1 MEPQT
6 PYEMKVTDKR
16 GQFDESPSLPV
27 VVDSNA
33 IIFEAMKKNF
43 TPEQIEKMMDLAER
57 NQKNIAK
64 QAYVKAMAMFKA
76 NPPEILKTKHVGY
89 TNNKGQLV
97 EWDHAVL
104 GEIAEDIIRCMS
116 PHGLYHRWDMEQPD
130 KTTVKTTCIITH
142 ELGHSEKTSMSG
154 PPDTSGG
161 KDEWKAVA
169 STNTIFQRLTLLALT
184 GLAAKGMDDEN
195 PENGAGGDGKMTL
208 FEQWSIKCQEVCEA
222 AQTLE
227 DIIAWWPNFGP
238 TIKKELKKA
247 EAAKIYDMVL
257 ARKKELKAAEREPG
271 SEG

>member
-89 TNNKGQLV
+89 TNNKGQMV

-104 GEIAEDIIRCMS
+104 GEIAEAIIKCMS
-116 PHGLYHRWDMEQPD
+116 PRGLYHRWDMEQPD

-142 ELGHSEKTSMSG
+142 ELGHSEKMSMSG

-161 KDEWKAVA
+161 KDELKAIS
-169 STNTIFQRLTLLALT
+169 STNTLLQRLTLLALT

-195 PENGAGGDGKMTL
+195 PGNGSDDGKMTP
-208 FEQWSIKCQEVCEA
+208 FEKWEAKAKEVIEA
-222 AQTLE
+222 AKTAEEL
-227 DIIAWWPNFGP
+227 IPWWPAN
-238 TIKKELKKA
+238 KDAMLKELKEKD
-247 EAAKIYDMVL
+247 AAKIRATVVN
-257 ARKKELKAAEREPG
+257 RKKELEAAEREPG
-271 SEG
+271 VEG